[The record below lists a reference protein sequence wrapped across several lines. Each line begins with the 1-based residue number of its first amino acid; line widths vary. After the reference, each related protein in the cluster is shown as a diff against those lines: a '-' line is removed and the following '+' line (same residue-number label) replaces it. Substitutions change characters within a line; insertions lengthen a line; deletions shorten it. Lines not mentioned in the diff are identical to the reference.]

1 MIQTLWRCALS
12 PGRGFRLLA
21 AGKPHFRASFL
32 RMLLLRIPIAIAES
46 LLASWSVSR
55 IYQSLLT
62 PESPFWQTLASHL
75 PAGMRSEDLQESL
88 HQLPPL
94 PPLLHAL
101 PWILLLSPILI
112 ISLWLHDAVWDHG
125 CLWMLRGL
133 KEQRSFRITMLAE
146 AEALAVGSLG
156 ALIGLL
162 VYVPEVG
169 PLLTL
174 PVALVGVYFWI
185 LRGFALAAF
194 HECPPWKGVLATV
207 IHGLLM
213 GCCAVVF
220 LMMLIILFAQA
231 LG

>member
-1 MIQTLWRCALS
+1 VE
-12 PGRGFRLLA
+12 
-21 AGKPHFRASFL
+21 GKPRFWPSFF
-32 RMLLLRIPIAIAES
+32 RMLLLRTPITAAES
-46 LLASWSVSR
+46 LLACWSVSR

-62 PESPFWQTLASHL
+62 PESPFWQTLACHL
-75 PAGMRSEDLQESL
+75 PVDMRAEELQESL

-101 PWILLLSPILI
+101 PWILLLSPVLIL
-112 ISLWLHDAVWDHG
+112 SLWLHDAAWDHG
-125 CLWMLRGL
+125 CLWLLRGL
-133 KEQRSFRITMLAE
+133 KTRKSFQITMLAE

-169 PLLTL
+169 HLLTL

-194 HECPPWKGVLATV
+194 HECPLWKGVLATV

-220 LMMLIILFAQA
+220 LMMLMLLIAQV